1 MELVSVNTSVLL
13 NIKYGETTVSTGI
26 FKTSV
31 AGPVFVGSHNLDGDT
46 QADLKNHGR
55 KSKAVYGFSADH
67 YSYWSKT
74 LNRPDIK
81 PGTFGEN
88 LTISGFEESRIHIGD
103 DLRVGDCILQVSQ
116 PRVPCFKLGLAL
128 DNNELPR
135 LFVKYGATG
144 VYFRVIKEGMVKAG
158 DTVQI
163 IRSEPSAVSIKSL
176 FDAYFNDRSEAA
188 ISVIEQAS
196 RVSQL
201 SEEWKKKLPSRLHSL
216 RQLHNRA

>member
-1 MELVSVNTSVLL
+1 MELVSVNTSALL

-46 QADLKNHGR
+46 QADLKNHGG

-88 LTISGFEESRIHIGD
+88 RTISGFD
-103 DLRVGDCILQVSQ
+103 
-116 PRVPCFKLGLAL
+116 
-128 DNNELPR
+128 
-135 LFVKYGATG
+135 
-144 VYFRVIKEGMVKAG
+144 
-158 DTVQI
+158 
-163 IRSEPSAVSIKSL
+163 
-176 FDAYFNDRSEAA
+176 
-188 ISVIEQAS
+188 
-196 RVSQL
+196 
-201 SEEWKKKLPSRLHSL
+201 
-216 RQLHNRA
+216 